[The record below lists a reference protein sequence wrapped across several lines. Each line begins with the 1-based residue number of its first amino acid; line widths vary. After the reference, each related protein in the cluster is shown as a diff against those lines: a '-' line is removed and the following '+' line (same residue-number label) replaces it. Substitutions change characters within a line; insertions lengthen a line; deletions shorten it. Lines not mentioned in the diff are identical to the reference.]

1 MIFWLKGVRTLAFAL
16 PLYYKDIFVEQTVML
31 RFALIRHSVL
41 RAEDV
46 FDTDRVTLRDF
57 RINFRSGALDVI
69 NDHTVA
75 NKFGWFRRH
84 ILKLLQIVFGVQ
96 WVLGISR
103 AHGFEF
109 PRLWRRLID
118 VCVRQVILGFVETEM
133 QLAGGWANDIVVLVN
148 EFGFICFL
156 FSPHFRLS
164 T

>member
-16 PLYYKDIFVEQTVML
+16 PLYYKDIFVVHTVML

-46 FDTDRVTLRDF
+46 FDTDRVTLWDF

-109 PRLWRRLID
+109 PRRLD
-118 VCVRQVILGFVETEM
+118 RSDSFKSSPCQWLYCAALVM
-133 QLAGGWANDIVVLVN
+133 GWA
-148 EFGFICFL
+148 
-156 FSPHFRLS
+156 SPSSPTNISAIYQVFVYLATFHVDF
-164 T
+164 

>member
-16 PLYYKDIFVEQTVML
+16 PLYYKDIFVVHTVML

-46 FDTDRVTLRDF
+46 FDTDRVTLWDF

-75 NKFGWFRRH
+75 NKFGWFRRP
-84 ILKLLQIVFGVQ
+84 LMPSTSSLLGRVTN
-96 WVLGISR
+96 LISK
-103 AHGFEF
+103 
-109 PRLWRRLID
+109 
-118 VCVRQVILGFVETEM
+118 
-133 QLAGGWANDIVVLVN
+133 
-148 EFGFICFL
+148 
-156 FSPHFRLS
+156 S